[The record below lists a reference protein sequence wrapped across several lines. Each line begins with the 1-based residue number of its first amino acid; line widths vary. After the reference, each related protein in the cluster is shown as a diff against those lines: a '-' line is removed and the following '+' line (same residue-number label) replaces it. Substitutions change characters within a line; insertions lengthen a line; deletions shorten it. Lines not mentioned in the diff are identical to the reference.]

1 MAAQLPCPAAS
12 LKVAVAWADSLDVYD
27 SDLRPNPSS
36 SVLLRPCTTSH
47 HRPSHRRI
55 PGPASAV
62 QDTMRLRSPLSSVP
76 AVRADGQTA
85 DTDFELESWL
95 RALRHLRDDRGWQQ
109 PGIGKIRVDRALDR
123 ACRVVGIVT
132 LCTPNGFGD
141 IILNLKDPSGTIDA
155 SVHKKVLSNENLSK
169 SLSVGSVI
177 FLKQVAVLRPSNTV
191 CYLNVTQKNVEKVLQ
206 KDSVSPCKQLVSSS
220 NSERQSQQPGHGD
233 NMEREAGAETS
244 DGMTAIL
251 SKISRTKESRMPELL
266 SDNGGAAKAVNS
278 LILGTNEATHGVQ
291 NSHEEVLE
299 QMDSSSQIQNFPGF
313 NSSQQLQKIISS
325 MNPANFQLK
334 HGGRIPKYGIS
345 SEAQSSTNDIMRKLI
360 GGETM
365 MPTSK
370 EITVAAVSRHTRGTP
385 DASMDCDARCSSQKP
400 QGIGHQKMV
409 EGHTREHVSSS
420 NRDECQQLN
429 LSPNTRCSQ
438 PILGESSVMSPSRNC
453 TQASCTGTLR
463 RLSDDEP
470 VQPSGKKQKS
480 HAILSDG
487 NCARKN
493 RDVDSLNIGLDDIAE
508 GFHGDHD
515 SIRKFEHQ
523 QKDIHAA
530 NAGALQPT
538 QENCSI
544 SATNGTLLSNHKM
557 VSVASVAE
565 WTDEQLSELFADY

>member
-1 MAAQLPCPAAS
+1 
-12 LKVAVAWADSLDVYD
+12 
-27 SDLRPNPSS
+27 
-36 SVLLRPCTTSH
+36 
-47 HRPSHRRI
+47 
-55 PGPASAV
+55 
-62 QDTMRLRSPLSSVP
+62 MRLRSPLSSVP

-95 RALRHLRDDRGWQQ
+95 RALRDLGEEQLIAKKNCQQRFCISFVFIVVVIVYVLCAVVWDTGDDRGWQQ

-141 IILNLKDPSGTIDA
+141 ILLNLKDPSGTIDA

-220 NSERQSQQPGHGD
+220 NSERQSHQPGHGD
-233 NMEREAGAETS
+233 DMESEAGAESS

-278 LILGTNEATHGVQ
+278 IILGTSKDTHGVQ
-291 NSHEEVLE
+291 NHHEKLLE
-299 QMDSSSQIQNFPGF
+299 QMDSSSQIQNCPVF

-334 HGGRIPKYGIS
+334 QGGRIPNYGIS
-345 SEAQSSTNDIMRKLI
+345 SEAQSSTKDIMRKLI
-360 GGETM
+360 DGETM
-365 MPTSK
+365 MPSSK
-370 EITVAAVSRHTRGTP
+370 EITVAAVSRHDCGTP
-385 DASMDCDARCSSQKP
+385 DASMDARCSSKKP

-429 LSPNTRCSQ
+429 LSSNTRCSQ
-438 PILGESSVMSPSRNC
+438 PILGESSVVSPSRKC

-470 VQPSGKKQKS
+470 VQPGGKKQKS

-487 NCARKN
+487 NCARMN

-508 GFHGDHD
+508 GLHGDHD
-515 SIRKFEHQ
+515 LVRKSEHQ

-538 QENCSI
+538 HENCSI